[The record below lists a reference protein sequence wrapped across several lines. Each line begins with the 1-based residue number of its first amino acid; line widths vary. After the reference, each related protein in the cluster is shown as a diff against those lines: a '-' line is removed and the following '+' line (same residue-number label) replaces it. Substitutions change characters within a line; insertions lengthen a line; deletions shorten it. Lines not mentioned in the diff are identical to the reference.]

1 MAAVLDDDGLVIEPP
16 YIREGLQQ
24 NFGPLN
30 GLPYI
35 IHINLPL

>member
-1 MAAVLDDDGLVIEPP
+1 MAAVFDDDGLVIKPA

-24 NFGPLN
+24 NFSPLN

-35 IHINLPL
+35 IHINLLL